1 MGGLAVHVVCNDAD
15 MRWLLLLGALVV
27 PGVADA
33 HIHLTNPLSRTDLPT
48 GDQKEQHCGTL
59 NGTRTDRVTTYQ
71 PGQTITVTWQETIN
85 HPGHFRIAFQ
95 PNGDIFGIPEPGAGA
110 GGYPDK
116 DLTGMTDTDNG
127 SIVLKDMI
135 ADGTLQTEITQP
147 NIECSNCTLQ
157 FIQVMTDK
165 PPYTDDVASDDIYFN
180 CADLVLSQDAPDAGP
195 AGGDA
200 DAGTGSG
207 GGNNNGE
214 LGGGCST
221 GSGAGGAVALAL
233 LGLVGLRRRR

>member
-1 MGGLAVHVVCNDAD
+1 VRVVCNDAD
-15 MRWLLLLGALVV
+15 MRWLLLIGALVV

-33 HIHLTNPLSRTDLPT
+33 HIHLTNPLSRTDLPM
-48 GDQKEQHCGTL
+48 GDQKEQHCGVL

-95 PNGDIFGIPEPGAGA
+95 PNGDIFGIPEAGLGA

-135 ADGTLQTEITQP
+135 ADGTLQADITLP
-147 NIECSNCTLQ
+147 NMECSNCTLQ

-165 PPYTDDVASDDIYFN
+165 PPYTRDLASDDIYFN
-180 CADLVLSQDAPDAGP
+180 CADVVLSNSPPPDAGP
-195 AGGDA
+195 GPGGGDA
-200 DAGTGSG
+200 GNPADPG
-207 GGNNNGE
+207 GGVTT
-214 LGGGCST
+214 GGCST
-221 GSGAGGAVALAL
+221 TGGGSSGILTVLS
-233 LGLVGLRRRR
+233 LVCLLRRRTFRRC